1 MEKKWVARGLGIII
15 LSLLIINLTLN
26 ASPCIAQTASA
37 GKAKPEMTKLT
48 IGLPVPAFSLLPT
61 WVADQ
66 KGFFKEEGIIEVK
79 ILAFRGDAD
88 VVQALAAGSVD
99 INAASLTGLIT
110 TIDSGQKFK
119 AIWAGYNMPIF
130 EWYAQTKYK
139 SIAETKGGRYGV
151 SKLGAMT
158 DFLTRYA
165 LRKAG
170 LDPAKD
176 VNILQIGP
184 DAQNLAALLSGQ
196 LDATILSIPFSY
208 MAAEKGLV
216 KLMSQKEQV
225 SQDYPTHVVYA
236 KEEFAT
242 KNPNTIKATLRA
254 TGRAI
259 EWIKANPDQAAQLAS
274 NQLKFNLEYC
284 RKGIEA
290 FRDGWFSD
298 GRLPREGMKVFWA
311 IAVEAGDVKEPW
323 PDGKWLDPTFLKT
336 QDQWRK

>member
-1 MEKKWVARGLGIII
+1 MEKKVVARNLCIII
-15 LSLLIINLTLN
+15 LSVMIISLILN
-26 ASPCIAQTASA
+26 GSLCIAQTASA
-37 GKAKPEMTKLT
+37 GKAKPEMTKLN
-48 IGLPVPAFSLLPT
+48 IGLPVPAFSLLPS

-66 KGFFKEEGIIEVK
+66 KGFFKEEGITEVN

-99 INAASLTGLIT
+99 INAASLTGLVT
-110 TIDSGQKFK
+110 TIDSGQKFR
-119 AIWAGYNMPIF
+119 AFWAGYNMPIF
-130 EWYAQTKYK
+130 EWYAQPKYK
-139 SIAETKGGRYGV
+139 SIAETKGGRYGI
-151 SKLGAMT
+151 SKYGAMT

-170 LDPAKD
+170 LDPEKD
-176 VNILQIGP
+176 VKILQIGP

-216 KLMSQKEQV
+216 RLMNQKEQV
-225 SQDYPTHVVYA
+225 SPDYPTHVVYA
-236 KEEFAT
+236 KEEFIA
-242 KNPNTIKATLRA
+242 KNPNTIKASLRA
-254 TGRAI
+254 FGKAI
-259 EWIKANPDQAAQLAS
+259 EWIKANPNEAAQLAS
-274 NQLKFNLEYC
+274 KQLKYNLEYC
-284 RKGIEA
+284 RKGIDA

-298 GRLPREGMKVFWA
+298 GRLPQEGMKVFWA

-323 PDGKWLDPTFLKT
+323 PDSKWLDPTFLKT